1 MSESLRGFSL
11 PSLTFHISP
20 DKKKKKNWGGQTC
33 INVCISLLLLIMF
46 NHANNCMQPALKQ
59 AERLIASSSVK

>member
-20 DKKKKKNWGGQTC
+20 DKKKKKTGQTC

>member
-20 DKKKKKNWGGQTC
+20 DKKKKKLLC